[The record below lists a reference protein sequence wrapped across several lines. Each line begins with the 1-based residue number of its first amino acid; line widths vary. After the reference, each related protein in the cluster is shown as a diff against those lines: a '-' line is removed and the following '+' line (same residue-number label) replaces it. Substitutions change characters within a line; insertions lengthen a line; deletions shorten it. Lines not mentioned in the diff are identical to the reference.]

1 MSLFNGQ
8 EKIVLSYPKL
18 KERIEG
24 REDSKAEREKALKN
38 LKEIRAEF
46 SKTYIK
52 SFQKLLD
59 NTLPKLYD
67 GINFSENE
75 VDFKSLVKE
84 NSVVLVP
91 NHQSHADYVAIN
103 YMVFKKYGFPLYVAG
118 GNNLNI
124 FPIGKLFR
132 KSGCFF
138 IRRSFAHDVLYK
150 LTLEAYLFYLLM
162 EQKPIEFFFEGGRS
176 RTGKLL
182 SPRYG
187 LYQML
192 LEAHSHLPEGKKK
205 DLVFVP
211 VSIVHEYVPEQKS
224 LAKELHGAKKKKES
238 SGQLLNLVKL
248 FSYQF
253 GSVHINLGKP
263 IRAQKNEEDTLK
275 SDVQNL
281 AFECFRT
288 VGANMSVTP
297 SSVLGLV
304 LLDEPGGALM
314 WSDIL
319 SKSKN
324 LIDYCENFGI
334 PYTDSMKDGKLE
346 ENLGRALDIMI
357 GNKKIDVIG
366 KTTRSHTFYTIKDE
380 HRQEILYFKNTI
392 LHHFLI
398 PWVINYA
405 WINLFSGRIENVSDL
420 KKLFIDH
427 RRLLKHEFYLPTVK
441 DFMSKTYHLIST
453 IVGREISTLEQC
465 LKLSHK
471 ELYSIAS
478 KLGVFSRSFNYII
491 EAYYTSAL
499 TLKNLHLS
507 KGEEGFK
514 NDDYTKDYGKTHE
527 EEASLGIVIKFPESN
542 TEPLTKS
549 SFKYFQHEGIVEN
562 NAGVIKVVK
571 LDALEENISNF
582 ENLLLELRKFNLRSD
597 A

>member
-1 MSLFNGQ
+1 MSLFNSQ

-18 KERIEG
+18 KERIES
-24 REDSKAEREKALKN
+24 REDSKAEREKAIKN
-38 LKEIRAEF
+38 LHEIRAEF

-67 GINFSENE
+67 GINFSENG
-75 VDFKSLVKE
+75 VDFKKLVKE

-138 IRRSFAHDVLYK
+138 IRRSFANDVLYK
-150 LTLEAYLFYLLM
+150 LTLESYLFYLLM

-192 LEAHSHLPEGKKK
+192 LEAHSHLPEEKKK

-238 SGQLLNLVKL
+238 SGQLLGLVKL

-253 GSVHINLGKP
+253 GSVHINLGNPVISK
-263 IRAQKNEEDTLK
+263 KTTEESLK
-275 SDVQNL
+275 SDVQDL

-297 SSVLGLV
+297 SSVLGLI
-304 LLDEPGGALM
+304 LLDEPGGALE
-314 WSDIL
+314 WSDIF
-319 SKSKN
+319 SKAKS
-324 LIDYCENFGI
+324 LIDFCESFGI

-346 ENLGRALDIMI
+346 DSLGRALDIMI

-366 KTTRSHTFYTIKDE
+366 KSTRKHTFYAIRDE
-380 HRQEILYFKNTI
+380 FRQETLYFKNTI

-405 WINLFSGRIENVSDL
+405 WINLFSGRIEKVSDL
-420 KKLFIDH
+420 KKLFLDH
-427 RRLLKHEFYLPTVK
+427 RRLLKHEFYLPKIK
-441 DFMSKTYHLIST
+441 DFMSNSYNMIST
-453 IVGREISTLEQC
+453 IVGREISTLEEC
-465 LKLSHK
+465 LELSHK
-471 ELYSIAS
+471 ELYAIAS
-478 KLGVFSRSFNYII
+478 ELSVFSRSFNYII

-499 TLKNLHLS
+499 ALKNLHLL

-514 NDDYTKDYGKTHE
+514 NDDYVRSFKETHA
-527 EEASLGIVIKFPESN
+527 EEASLGIIIKFPESN
-542 TEPLTKS
+542 SDPLTKS

-562 NAGVIKVVK
+562 DAGVIKVAKIEV
-571 LDALEENISNF
+571 LEENIANF
-582 ENLLLELRKFNLRSD
+582 ENLLLELRKFNLRSN